1 MNLKEILAISGK
13 PGLYKLIAQ
22 SRNGVIV
29 ESLADGKRFPVAASQ
44 NVSSLGDIAI
54 YTYEDEKPLAEIFRA
69 IYTKEE
75 GKECLSHKESNATIE
90 AYVGE
95 IIPNYDQE
103 RVYTSDMKKLLNWYN
118 ILNKHGLVDL
128 EVEEEAETE
137 EAESAEATEAKS
149 AE

>member
-1 MNLKEILAISGK
+1 MNLKEILTISGK
-13 PGLYKLIAQ
+13 PGLYKLVAQ
-22 SRNGVIV
+22 SRSGVIV
-29 ESLADGKRFPVAASQ
+29 EALADGKRFPVAASQ

-75 GKECLSHKESNATIE
+75 GKECLSHKESNAAIE
-90 AYVGE
+90 KYVGE

-118 ILNKHGLVDL
+118 ILNTHGLIDM
-128 EVEEEAETE
+128 EEEPAEE
-137 EAESAEATEAKS
+137 PATTGEKS